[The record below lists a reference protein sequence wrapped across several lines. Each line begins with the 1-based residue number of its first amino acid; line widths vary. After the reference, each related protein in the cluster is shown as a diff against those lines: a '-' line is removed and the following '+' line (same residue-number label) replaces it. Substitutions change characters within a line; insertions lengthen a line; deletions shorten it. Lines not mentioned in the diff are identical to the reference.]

1 MGDELKKKWE
11 MEKSLVGDG
20 RWAIKWWEMGDEVPG
35 ALPPRIGSLMTEW
48 WMETLTRTGS
58 DENVINS

>member
-35 ALPPRIGSLMTEW
+35 ALPPSK
-48 WMETLTRTGS
+48 TLEVTR
-58 DENVINS
+58 